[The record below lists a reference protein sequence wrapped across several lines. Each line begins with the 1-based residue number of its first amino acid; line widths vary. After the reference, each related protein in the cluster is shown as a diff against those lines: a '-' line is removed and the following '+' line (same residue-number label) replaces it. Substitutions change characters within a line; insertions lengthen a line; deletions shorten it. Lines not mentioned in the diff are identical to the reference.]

1 VSNSKSAR
9 HHVCRL
15 QAAFCLSLFLI
26 CGCAR
31 NTSSPSGTGTA
42 PPQLVDSRIYN
53 TGDFEGCPAT
63 GTGGDPALNLLKNRD
78 RPPPVVEAMTIGEI
92 LANHPSSAE
101 AARGPRRRW
110 PASAQAELAN
120 WENRGVILEGCLLR
134 VKQEGPES
142 CNCRDETKRD
152 YHLWIAASAED
163 SRDRS
168 VIAEVSPRLLP
179 SHPNWRLRI
188 LTRLAKDRVRVRVS
202 GWMMW
207 DQEHPDQVGQ
217 TRGTQWE
224 IHPIHK
230 IEVWSGGRWRD
241 LDG

>member
-1 VSNSKSAR
+1 MPLICTRFRSLSSLSFAALFLVTLCGCPRSSPTTPSSAR
-9 HHVCRL
+9 G
-15 QAAFCLSLFLI
+15 AA
-26 CGCAR
+26 
-31 NTSSPSGTGTA
+31 
-42 PPQLVDSRIYN
+42 QQVDSRLFTLGI
-53 TGDFEGCPAT
+53 FEGCPAE
-63 GTGGDPALNLLKNRD
+63 GSGGDPALNLLKNRD
-78 RPPPVVEAMTIGEI
+78 RPPPIVEPITIGEI
-92 LANHPSSAE
+92 LANHPSAAE
-101 AARGPRRRW
+101 SARGPRHRW
-110 PASAQAELAN
+110 PASALTEVAN
-120 WENRGVILEGCLLR
+120 WENRGVALEGSLLR

-163 SRDRS
+163 GRDRS

-188 LTRLAKDRVRVRVS
+188 LQRLAKDRAQVRIS